1 MPSFLLNSN
10 ASAERLQQQLE
21 DLAEC
26 ASATCNVERLASI
39 CIVAHETYGIDTS
52 HIDKLAAEFGL
63 TY

>member
-1 MPSFLLNSN
+1 
-10 ASAERLQQQLE
+10 
-21 DLAEC
+21 LAEC
-26 ASATCNVERLASI
+26 AAATCNVERLASI